1 MKVAITMN
9 TRRFISALLAS
20 LLLVATAARADPVLV
35 AVAANFTAPFN
46 KLAAEFE
53 KDSGH
58 QLVASFGSTGKFYA
72 QIKNGAPFEVL
83 LAADDETPAKLVK
96 EGAAVPGS
104 RFSYATGRL
113 VLWSPKPGVVDA
125 AGEVLKGSAVQK
137 LAIADPRLAPYG
149 AASVEVMKQLGVYDR
164 LAPQLVTGETL
175 AQVFQFV
182 SSGNSPM
189 GFLALSQVL
198 KDGKVDGSSW
208 VVPAALHTPIRQD
221 AVLLNPGQGKPGAA
235 ALLQYLQGAKAQA
248 LIRSFGYD
256 MPK

>member
-1 MKVAITMN
+1 MN
-9 TRRFISALLAS
+9 TRRFTSALLSS
-20 LLLVATAARADPVLV
+20 LLLAATAARADQVLV
-35 AVAANFTAPFN
+35 AVAANFTAPFH

-53 KDSGH
+53 KDHGH

-72 QIKNGAPFEVL
+72 QIRNGAPFEVL

-149 AASVEVMKQLGVYDR
+149 VASVEVMKQLGVYDR

-198 KDGKVDGSSW
+198 KDGQIEGSSW

-221 AVLLNPGQGKPGAA
+221 AVLLNPGQGKPGPA
-235 ALLQYLQGAKAQA
+235 ALLKYLQGAKAQA
-248 LIRSFGYD
+248 LIQSFGYD
-256 MPK
+256 MQK